1 VRIVEQ
7 WESSNQWE
15 GGMVL
20 RIFFVVCLSLCLAAC
35 GGQTNDKTAGAGGG
49 SSKKT
54 SNDKKSTG
62 TGGGKTSS
70 GNTGGGKTNGGT
82 KGGDKNGG
90 KTTDPHANPPDGPR
104 LTDGSPLAGL
114 GIPELVARLADSAS
128 RREASNA
135 LVAKGPAAV
144 DELTKALDSPDWQLR
159 YGAVGTLGQLG
170 SDAEPAL
177 DALRK
182 LAAED
187 DRPDVR
193 EAAQFA
199 VDAIEGD

>member
-1 VRIVEQ
+1 
-7 WESSNQWE
+7 
-15 GGMVL
+15 MAL

-54 SNDKKSTG
+54 SKDKKTTG
-62 TGGGKTSS
+62 AGGGKTSS

-182 LAAED
+182 LATED

-199 VDAIEGD
+199 ADAIEGK